1 MSLLLM
7 NRLMVAWLLVL
18 IRLVHLSIVSRLR
31 IVGWL
36 LLTIVVHS
44 WIVHRLLMNFLRL
57 VVWVMI
63 GIIGFV
69 IFTMSCIAFVS

>member
-1 MSLLLM
+1 MY
-7 NRLMVAWLLVL
+7 RLMVAWLLVL
-18 IRLVHLSIVSRLR
+18 IGLVHLSIVSRLC
-31 IVGWL
+31 IIGWL

-69 IFTMSCIAFVS
+69 IFAMSCIALVS